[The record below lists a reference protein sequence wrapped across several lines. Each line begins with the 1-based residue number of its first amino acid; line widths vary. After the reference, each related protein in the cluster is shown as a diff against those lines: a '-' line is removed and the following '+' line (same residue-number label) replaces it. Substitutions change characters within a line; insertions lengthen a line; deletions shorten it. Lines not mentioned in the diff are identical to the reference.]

1 MAESTAISEIEERL
15 QDLIDAL
22 RQAGRPDLSRM
33 LERYG
38 HDFTSMGLVRKSVSE
53 IQRQLER
60 WRAPGSELPDT
71 PKVQHAANRLEDACN
86 EALGAGVIGAARPS
100 MSTQVRRKLSIALV
114 TLLGAAAVLLIGIA
128 LVRSG
133 VDLDQI
139 GKPMV
144 TENTEVNRG
153 GEIAQRMNAGGY
165 ALLPEAVRSVAFEP
179 LPGCR
184 RPHGPDS
191 SCVEVQPRE
200 RDGVKLK
207 TYELK
212 LPNQAYGLF
221 FAIASTELTMG
232 KLGVA
237 QLLIWA
243 TDETPEG
250 SYEIPL
256 QAEYRGYTPLRCELL
271 DRLQDSC
278 PPPRQGA
285 DERHTGVPVLPLIV
299 RVLPPDLKRAA
310 EEARLVANAAQQ
322 AQLMA
327 AERMAQ
333 IESALVDIQR
343 EVKETETL
351 AKKRKWQEARARLLK
366 LGELFAPIDAA
377 ALSGG
382 TPGALPAEVGK
393 VRARYEVLH
402 EKLQAFELEVFEATF
417 EAVTA
422 ASNEAIAEDRIQ
434 ERIAKRFRIDA
445 EYVQTIYTDR
455 AEELQKR
462 LEDRSRAHLDKLKA
476 EKEAREQRCGA
487 LPTNAYQA
495 VAAYVKQTLSAPRI
509 EIVLGECL
517 TPRLTPTACWEMQ
530 CDYRRKEEV
539 AIERPKQ
546 VSTHHVTVQLV
557 HGRIT
562 GHK

>member
-1 MAESTAISEIEERL
+1 MAEPTAIAEIEERL

-71 PKVQHAANRLEDACN
+71 PKVQLAANRLEDACN
-86 EALGAGVIGAARPS
+86 GALGAGVINAARPS
-100 MSTQVRRKLSIALV
+100 MSTQLRRKLSIVLV

-128 LVRSG
+128 LIRSG

-139 GKPMV
+139 GKPVPTESAEVRRGEEIELRMTARAYAVVPDATTGV
-144 TENTEVNRG
+144 T
-153 GEIAQRMNAGGY
+153 
-165 ALLPEAVRSVAFEP
+165 FEP
-179 LPGCR
+179 LPDCR

-200 RDGVKLK
+200 RDGARFK

-212 LPNQAYGLF
+212 LPNKAYGLF

-232 KLGVA
+232 KLGTA

-256 QAEYRGYTPLRCELL
+256 QAQYRGYTPLRCELL
-271 DRLQDSC
+271 DRLQGSC

-285 DERHTGVPVLPLIV
+285 DERHAGVPVLPLVV

-310 EEARLVANAAQQ
+310 EQARLAANEAAQ

-327 AERMAQ
+327 AERSAQ
-333 IESALVDIQR
+333 IESALEEVQR
-343 EVKETETL
+343 ELKEIEALVKR
-351 AKKRKWQEARARLLK
+351 RKWQEARERLLK
-366 LGELFAPIDAA
+366 LGELFAPLDAA
-377 ALSGG
+377 EQAGG
-382 TPGALPAEVGK
+382 APGAVPPEVGK
-393 VRARYEVLH
+393 VRARYEALH
-402 EKLQAFELEVFEATF
+402 DKRQAFELEVFEATF
-417 EAVTA
+417 AEVTA
-422 ASNEAIAEDRIQ
+422 ATNKTVAEDRIL
-434 ERIAKRFRIDA
+434 ERIGKKFRIVP
-445 EYVQTIYTDR
+445 EYVQEIYTDR
-455 AEELQKR
+455 AEEIQKR
-462 LEDRSRAHLDKLKA
+462 LEARSRAHLDKLKA

-495 VAAYVKQTLSAPRI
+495 VQAYVKHALSAPRV
-509 EIVLGECL
+509 EVSLGECL
-517 TPRLTPTACWEMQ
+517 TPRLTPNACWEMQ
-530 CDYRRKEEV
+530 CQYRRTEEI
-539 AIERPKQ
+539 AIERPK
-546 VSTHHVTVQLV
+546 HVTTHQVVVHLT
-557 HGRIT
+557 HGRVT